1 MKRISFYTLG
11 CKVNQV
17 ETEQMIE
24 DFLRRGYQITD
35 FGDPVDV
42 CLINTCTVT
51 HVSDRKSR
59 AMLRRAIRSN
69 PNALVVAAGCL
80 AQADGARTGEM
91 EGVDLVV
98 GNQAKEYIAEIV
110 DTHLTSRDAGQSL
123 WLESPHPGQGLRPC
137 FYSRPHKRT
146 RAFIKIQDGC
156 QSFCSYCVVP
166 FTRGPVRSKRPEGV
180 VAEIIQLRE
189 LGYQEMVLTG
199 IHTGQYGRDLEDW
212 DLTRLLDYILSEVRG
227 DYRIRLS
234 SIEPLEVTDRLLEM
248 MAADPRMCRHLHIP
262 LQSGSDQVLTSM
274 RRRYNRDCYR
284 QLIRKA
290 AAILPAAAFTA
301 DVMVGFPQETDADF
315 QATFDLIAELPISD
329 LHVFKYSQRAG
340 TPAASMTRQVEPGV
354 KQQRS
359 QQLLALADSKKRQFI
374 DGQLGQAVPV
384 LTEKTLSEGI
394 YTGLSDNYI
403 EVRFPSGD
411 DLVGKMVT
419 IVIDAVCPDFAVGHP
434 AGFRH

>member
-24 DFLRRGYQITD
+24 DFLRRGYQIAD

-51 HVSDRKSR
+51 HISDRKSR

-110 DTHLTSRDAGQSL
+110 DNHLTRQDARQLL
-123 WLESPHPGQGLRPC
+123 WLESPHPGEGLRPC
-137 FYSRPHKRT
+137 LYSRLHKRT

-166 FTRGPVRSKRPEGV
+166 YARGPVRSKRPEDV
-180 VAEIIQLRE
+180 VAELDQLRE

-212 DLTRLLDYILSEVRG
+212 DLIRLLDHILSEIRG

-262 LQSGSDQVLTSM
+262 LQSGSDQILTSM

-290 AAILPAAAFTA
+290 AAMLPAAAFTA

-329 LHVFKYSQRAG
+329 LHVFKYSQRTG
-340 TPAASMTRQVEPGV
+340 TPAANMTGQVEPGV

-359 QQLLALADSKKRQFI
+359 KQLLDLADSKKRQFI
-374 DGQLGQAVPV
+374 TGQIGQAVPV
-384 LTEKTLSEGI
+384 LTEKKLAEGF

-419 IVIDAVCPDFAVGHP
+419 IMIDEAYPDFAVGHLN
-434 AGFRH
+434 GFRH